1 MGGTSFAKIESNQ
14 IKSNTGSLVG
24 KMANSQPIRAQIA
37 NNISHS
43 NAIVAAAEETKTKQ
57 LSDTAE
63 NNVLS
68 VQTRMKIE
76 R

>member
-1 MGGTSFAKIESNQ
+1 
-14 IKSNTGSLVG
+14 
-24 KMANSQPIRAQIA
+24 MANSQPIRAQIA